1 MELHPAIYNDR
12 SRSRRDDFDDDDPT
26 ALPVELDDVD
36 LQELLLDDDALFAA
50 SLGGLRAPED
60 GASAA
65 GAAAGMAASAAATA
79 GGAGPASSALS
90 SISAP
95 IAAIRN
101 FFFPASPPPA
111 RAPAPS
117 PGHLPLD
124 GADPAFL
131 LQPTSQD
138 PFVFGGAARGVP
150 SFAPAASAPRSFAP
164 TPYPAATPYDGGAS
178 PSAAS
183 RKRVAL
189 ERTATGSFAALG
201 AAAEAALGGWAEP
214 LPPLEPP
221 PPPAAAAP
229 RAGTLG
235 ATGRTASA
243 RSALAAT
250 LTPGASGSEASGS
263 GPLGPDVLVKPEL
276 LMDSTSNSEDFLRA
290 LNQSFLMSTE
300 NSSRRRLEQQ
310 RSAQRIERADE
321 PYGNPPAGAP

>member
-26 ALPVELDDVD
+26 TLPVELDDVD

-50 SLGGLRAPED
+50 SLGGLRSPED

-65 GAAAGMAASAAATA
+65 GAAAGMVASAAAAA
-79 GGAGPASSALS
+79 GGAGPAGSALS

-101 FFFPASPPPA
+101 FFFPASPAP
-111 RAPAPS
+111 APAPS
-117 PGHLPLD
+117 LGHRLPD

-150 SFAPAASAPRSFAP
+150 SFAAATAAPPSFAP
-164 TPYPAATPYDGGAS
+164 APYPAAVPYDSGAS

-189 ERTATGSFAALG
+189 DRTATGSSNV
-201 AAAEAALGGWAEP
+201 AALGGWTEP

-221 PPPAAAAP
+221 PPSAATVS
-229 RAGTLG
+229 RAGSLG
-235 ATGRTASA
+235 GTARTASA
-243 RSALAAT
+243 RSASAAT
-250 LTPGASGSEASGS
+250 PTPGASGSEASGNS
-263 GPLGPDVLVKPEL
+263 ALGPDVLVKPEL

-310 RSAQRIERADE
+310 RSAQRVERTEE
-321 PYGNPPAGAP
+321 PYGMSPCS